1 MAVIMGA
8 VVSLDG
14 YIAYPDD
21 TVGPLFDWYGN
32 GPVEWYGTDPERAFH
47 TSRASAD
54 YCARE
59 WGRIGVSVIG
69 RRLFDITDGW
79 AGVPPAGDHVVV
91 VTHRPVTGWDHPDA
105 PFTFAGSVED
115 GIARAQAIAGD
126 KDVSV
131 AAGEIGGQALAAGL
145 VDELGLDLV
154 PVVLGAGVPF
164 FGDATLGTTLLEDP
178 DDVVQGDRVLHLR
191 YRLRRDGDATRATS
205 A

>member
-21 TVGPLFDWYGN
+21 MPGALFDWYGN
-32 GPVEWYGTDPERAFH
+32 GDVEWYGTDPDRPFH
-47 TSRASAD
+47 TTQGSAD
-54 YCARE
+54 YTRGQ
-59 WGRIGVSVIG
+59 WGRVGATVIG

-79 AGVPPAGDHVVV
+79 NGVPPAGDHVVV

-105 PFTFAGSVED
+105 PFTFVGSVAE
-115 GIARAQAIAGD
+115 GIAAAKDISGD

-131 AAGEIGGQALAAGL
+131 MAGDIGGQALAAGL
-145 VDELGLDLV
+145 VDEVALDVV
-154 PVVLGAGVPF
+154 PLIMGEGVPF
-164 FGDATLGTTLLEDP
+164 FGHATLGTTMLENP

-191 YRLRRDGDATRATS
+191 YRVRRDPGAATG
-205 A
+205 